1 MTSLIGHSAL
11 LVALGVA
18 IYAAAALL
26 LGARLR
32 NPRLAESGARAVV
45 VHFALV
51 TLVFLAL
58 EYALVSSDFSLRYV
72 AQNSARAYALWYKI
86 AGLWAALEG
95 SLVLWAW
102 MQAGLAVLVLFRYRR
117 SQPEL
122 FPVAGAVLMSIS
134 AFFLTVLA
142 FAANPFNPL
151 TPIPQDGRGMNPL
164 LEDTSMLVHP
174 LLLYS
179 GWTGFTV
186 PYAFAM
192 AALITGH
199 LPEEWV
205 LLTRRWA
212 VGAWFFMTAGII
224 YGGWWSY
231 HVLGWGGYWAW
242 DPVENASFLPWL
254 TATAYIHSIM
264 VQERR
269 HMLRIWNLVL
279 LILTFSLIVFGT
291 FLTRSGVIASVH
303 SFTQSP
309 VGYFFLI
316 YLALVLFFSLGWV
329 AARADRLRSRSELD
343 SMVSRETAFL
353 LNNLLL
359 VGICFTV
366 FLGTIFPLLAEAVSG
381 VKMSVG
387 APYFNRVVAPI
398 GLGLLVLMG
407 IGPLIPWRR
416 AAWARIRRTLL
427 WPCVTAVATGLVLS
441 GFGVRRPLPLL
452 GLMGSVLVAASVAA
466 EFIRGVGV
474 RRTLAGEGPVTAL
487 FSLFQ
492 INRRR
497 YGGYLVHF
505 GVAVLVVGLAV
516 SSSYQK
522 ERETQL
528 RTGESL
534 EIGRYRLTF
543 ERLTATEGPTHIKVL
558 AQFSVYNGHR
568 LVGRMEPALRFYPT
582 QQNPIAEVDYW
593 IGLREDLYLILG
605 SFDRGGAWVTAKVLV
620 TPLVT
625 WLWIGGGIM
634 ALGTLLAML
643 PGSWLGSARTK
654 AGSGSLA

>member
-1 MTSLIGHSAL
+1 
-11 LVALGVA
+11 
-18 IYAAAALL
+18 
-26 LGARLR
+26 
-32 NPRLAESGARAVV
+32 
-45 VHFALV
+45 
-51 TLVFLAL
+51 
-58 EYALVSSDFSLRYV
+58 
-72 AQNSARAYALWYKI
+72 
-86 AGLWAALEG
+86 
-95 SLVLWAW
+95 
-102 MQAGLAVLVLFRYRR
+102 
-117 SQPEL
+117 
-122 FPVAGAVLMSIS
+122 
-134 AFFLTVLA
+134 
-142 FAANPFNPL
+142 
-151 TPIPQDGRGMNPL
+151 
-164 LEDTSMLVHP
+164 
-174 LLLYS
+174 
-179 GWTGFTV
+179 
-186 PYAFAM
+186 
-192 AALITGH
+192 
-199 LPEEWV
+199 
-205 LLTRRWA
+205 
-212 VGAWFFMTAGII
+212 
-224 YGGWWSY
+224 
-231 HVLGWGGYWAW
+231 
-242 DPVENASFLPWL
+242 
-254 TATAYIHSIM
+254 
-264 VQERR
+264 
-269 HMLRIWNLVL
+269 
-279 LILTFSLIVFGT
+279 
-291 FLTRSGVIASVH
+291 
-303 SFTQSP
+303 
-309 VGYFFLI
+309 
-316 YLALVLFFSLGWV
+316 
-329 AARADRLRSRSELD
+329 
-343 SMVSRETAFL
+343 
-353 LNNLLL
+353 
-359 VGICFTV
+359 
-366 FLGTIFPLLAEAVSG
+366 
-381 VKMSVG
+381 
-387 APYFNRVVAPI
+387 
-398 GLGLLVLMG
+398 
-407 IGPLIPWRR
+407 
-416 AAWARIRRTLL
+416 
-427 WPCVTAVATGLVLS
+427 
-441 GFGVRRPLPLL
+441 
-452 GLMGSVLVAASVAA
+452 VAASVAA

>member
-1 MTSLIGHSAL
+1 MGLAL
-11 LVALGVA
+11 
-18 IYAAAALL
+18 YAGAALVV
-26 LGARLR
+26 GTRLR
-32 NPRLAESGARAVV
+32 RPALAESGARAVLA
-45 VHFALV
+45 HFGFV
-51 TLVFLAL
+51 TLAFLAL
-58 EYALVSSDFSLRYV
+58 EYALVTSDFSLRYV
-72 AQNSARAYALWYKI
+72 ANNSARAYALWYRI

-95 SLVLWAW
+95 SLVLWEW
-102 MQAGLAVLVLFRYRR
+102 MQAGLGVVVLLWYRKR
-117 SQPEL
+117 QPEL
-122 FPVAGAVLMSIS
+122 FPVAAATLMGIS

-142 FAANPFNPL
+142 FAADPFAPV
-151 TPIPQDGRGMNPL
+151 TPVPPDGRGMNPL

-192 AALITGH
+192 AALITGR
-199 LPEEWV
+199 LSEEWV

-254 TATAYIHSIM
+254 TATAYIHSVM

-269 HMLRIWNLVL
+269 RMLRIWNLVL

-309 VGYFFLI
+309 VGYFFLV
-316 YLALVLFFSLGWV
+316 YLALVLLFSLGWV
-329 AARADRLRSRSELD
+329 AARADRLRGQSELD
-343 SMVSRETAFL
+343 SLVSRESAFL
-353 LNNLLL
+353 LNNLAF

-366 FLGTIFPLLAEAVSG
+366 FFGTIFPLLAEAVRG

-387 APYFNRVVAPI
+387 TPYFNRVVVPT
-398 GLGLLVLMG
+398 GLGLLGLMG
-407 IGPLIPWRR
+407 VGPLIPWRR
-416 AAWARIRRTLL
+416 AGWASLRRTLL
-427 WPCVTAVATGLVLS
+427 WPTVVALATGIVLA
-441 GFGVRRPLPLL
+441 GFGVRRWAPLL
-452 GLMGSVLVAASVAA
+452 GLMGSAFVAASVVQ
-466 EFIRGVGV
+466 EFIRGAAL
-474 RRTLAGEGPVTAL
+474 RRTLAGEGPGPAL
-487 FSLFQ
+487 LSLFR

-505 GVAVLVVGLAV
+505 GVAILVVGLAV

-522 ERETQL
+522 EREVQL
-528 RTGESL
+528 RPGESL
-534 EIGRYRLTF
+534 EIGRYRLAF
-543 ERLTATEGPTHIKVL
+543 ERLSAVEGPTHTKVR
-558 AQFSVYNGHR
+558 AHFSVYNGHR

-582 QQNPIAEVDYW
+582 QQAPIAEVDYW

-605 SFDRGGAWVTAKVLV
+605 SFDREGAWVTAKALV
-620 TPLVT
+620 NPLVT
-625 WLWIGGGIM
+625 WLWIGGGVM
-634 ALGTLLAML
+634 ALGTLLALL
-643 PGSWLGSARTK
+643 PGAWLGSPATK
-654 AGSGSLA
+654 AKEGDLRA